1 MKIKQ
6 WMVSAGVLAAVALA
20 LTGCPPQET
29 PEQAYDRGFDD
40 GFMEDEEYWYGYFH
54 GYDTMGTEIL
64 YDGHEI
70 PYLDEYSYDAGYYDG
85 LWWAYNDGY
94 FVNYHDAF
102 IIGWSEGYDRGYRSD
117 YLEFLLTDQ
126 HSEYLHG
133 GWIDG
138 YNDGFSEG
146 RVFGAADYEDG
157 RTFDWMDALFDYEDE
172 LDIEFEEIGVGTGVY
187 GPVILYEWGNNPHE
201 LVKNAEEVQKTAE
214 TVRERMERSGR
225 TAPAIR
231 GDAGTKAAAKAR
243 EMYRPL
249 SDEAKSELDVKPA
262 ISKRSGDAVSEN
274 LDDTWLDRVNRYR
287 EVMKNAMEN
296 ERDEDMAP

>member
-1 MKIKQ
+1 MKTKQ
-6 WMVSAGVLAAVALA
+6 WMVSAGVLAAVAVA
-20 LTGCPPQET
+20 LTGCPPAET

-40 GFMEDEEYWYGYFH
+40 GFMEDDEYWYGYFH
-54 GYDTMGTEIL
+54 GYDTMDSNIL

-85 LWWAYNDGY
+85 LWWAYSDGY

-117 YLEFLLTDQ
+117 YISFLKRDPHT
-126 HSEYLHG
+126 EYRHG

-146 RVFGAADYEDG
+146 RIFGAADYKAN

-172 LDIEFEEIGVGTGVY
+172 IDEYLAEVGLGTGDY
-187 GPVILYEWGNNPHE
+187 GPVILYEWGHNPHE
-201 LVKNAEEVQKTAE
+201 LVKNEQAKTTE
-214 TVRERMERSGR
+214 TVRERMERAGR

-231 GDAGTKAAAKAR
+231 GDAGTKAAMKAR

-262 ISKRSGDAVSEN
+262 ISKRSGEAISEN
-274 LDDTWLDRVNRYR
+274 LDDTWLNRVNRYR
-287 EVMKNAMEN
+287 EGMKSMLEEASE
-296 ERDEDMAP
+296 ETTEP